1 MYVRERIA
9 KLAKNAEAAAA
20 KMAASCFREHCAVLC
35 SPTGGGKLKSVDR
48 LSSD

>member
-1 MYVRERIA
+1 MYVREWIA

-20 KMAASCFREHCAVLC
+20 KMAASRFKDRAVL
-35 SPTGGGKLKSVDR
+35 SGPSDGGKLKSVDR

>member
-20 KMAASCFREHCAVLC
+20 KMAASRFREHCAVLSC
-35 SPTGGGKLKSVDR
+35 PTGGAKLKALDC